1 MPTYNIQDLLHAG
14 CKCINIGASQT
25 KIESFV
31 NVDIS
36 AKADLATDLSKE
48 KLDLDSDSVDLIFSN
63 HTLEHIENLSFCL
76 KELYRVSKNNAI
88 WLFDLPYC
96 TLSEYHSVNP
106 YHLHDFNEHF
116 FKFYD
121 TSKLKGS
128 ASESN
133 PVDVRTL
140 DVEYRYMKPFHILP
154 SKLQDL
160 ARRHLWNTT
169 RDFSVRLRVVKKTSP
184 RDANKLIRATKPKD
198 LKKLHDEI
206 RSSRI
211 RYSRKSQQ
219 EK

>member
-1 MPTYNIQDLLHAG
+1 MPPCNIQDLLNAG
-14 CKCINIGASQT
+14 CKCLNIGASQT

-36 AKADLATDLSKE
+36 AKADLTADLSKE
-48 KLDLDSDSVDLIFSN
+48 KLDLDSNSVDLIFSN
-63 HTLEHIENLSFCL
+63 HTLEHIENLGFCL
-76 KELYRVSKNNAI
+76 TELYRVSKNNSI

-121 TSKLKGS
+121 TTKLKGS

-133 PVDVRTL
+133 PVNLRTL

-154 SKLQDL
+154 TKFQDL

-169 RDFSVRLRVVKKTSP
+169 RDFSVRLRVIKKNSP
-184 RDANKLIRATKPKD
+184 INANKLITASKPKD

-206 RSSRI
+206 RSSRT
-211 RYSRKSQQ
+211 RY
-219 EK
+219 